1 MSSSDIFTQINN
13 CVLDLQSSQSQT
25 YEAPLKK
32 LARLLSSSELDPV
45 NAALTKTAD
54 LEAFLAESE
63 RTGGS
68 FAGSH
73 RLAWPDDD
81 NLKLGLT
88 LLLIQKLAADQNYA
102 LNFAHHF
109 FSNGSKKMISGFHGL
124 VAQLI
129 IPFARDY
136 KSHVKMS
143 NASITKSIVPSNRV
157 FIVHGHDDG
166 AKHMLAR
173 FLDRL
178 GLESIVLQ
186 EQPDRGRTIIEK
198 FEQSSEVGYAV
209 VLLTPDDV
217 GGAVKAD
224 APSARARQNVIFEL
238 GYFAGKLGRGRVC
251 LLRKGDVEIPSD
263 LFGVVYTELDPH
275 EGWQKRLVME
285 MKEAGLD
292 FDASKLFS
300 G

>member
-1 MSSSDIFTQINN
+1 MSSLDIFSQINN
-13 CVLDLQSSQSQT
+13 CVIDLQSSQSQS
-25 YEAPLKK
+25 YEVPLKK
-32 LARLLSSSELDPV
+32 LARLLSSPELEPV
-45 NAALTKTAD
+45 NAVLTKNAD
-54 LEAFLAESE
+54 LDVFLEKSE
-63 RTGGS
+63 GTGGS

-81 NLKLGLT
+81 NTKLGLT
-88 LLLIQKLAADQNYA
+88 ILLIQKLAADPNYA
-102 LNFAHHF
+102 LHFGYHF
-109 FSNGSKKMISGFHGL
+109 FSNGSTRMIAGFHAF
-124 VAQLI
+124 VAQVI

-136 KSHVKMS
+136 KAHVRIS
-143 NASITKSIVPSNRV
+143 NASLTNSIVPSNRV

-173 FLDRL
+173 FLSRL

-198 FEQSSEVGYAV
+198 FEQSADVGYAV

-217 GGAVKAD
+217 GGSVTAD
-224 APSARARQNVIFEL
+224 ASSARARQNVIFEL

-292 FDASKLFS
+292 FDATKLFS
-300 G
+300 

>member
-1 MSSSDIFTQINN
+1 MNSPDIFTQINS
-13 CVLDLQSSQSQT
+13 CILDLQNSQQQT
-25 YEAPLKK
+25 FEVPLKRLGRVLASPELETVNRK
-32 LARLLSSSELDPV
+32 LT
-45 NAALTKTAD
+45 TKAD
-54 LEAFLAESE
+54 LEGFLSDSAE
-63 RTGGS
+63 TGGS

-73 RLAWPDDD
+73 SLAWPDDD
-81 NLKLGLT
+81 STRLGLT
-88 LLLIQKLAADQNYA
+88 ILLIQKLAADPNYA
-102 LNFAHHF
+102 LNFGYHY
-109 FSNGSKKMISGFHGL
+109 FSTGSRKMIAGL
-124 VAQLI
+124 HAFVSQVL

-136 KSHVKMS
+136 KAHIKIGGAAPSKPL
-143 NASITKSIVPSNRV
+143 TPSNKV

-166 AKHMLAR
+166 ARHMLAR
-173 FLDRL
+173 FLDRI

-198 FEQSSEVGYAV
+198 FEQAAEVGYAV

-217 GGAVKAD
+217 GSAVKAD
-224 APSARARQNVIFEL
+224 SPSARARQNVIFEL

-275 EGWQKRLVME
+275 DGWQMRLVRE

-292 FDASKLFS
+292 FDASKLYS
-300 G
+300 

>member
-13 CVLDLQSSQSQT
+13 CVLDLQLSQLQT

-32 LARLLSSSELDPV
+32 LVRLLSSEDLEPI
-45 NAALTKTAD
+45 NTALKKDAD
-54 LEAFLAESE
+54 LEAFLEESE
-63 RTGGS
+63 GTGGS
-68 FAGSH
+68 FAGSY

-81 NLKLGLT
+81 KLKLGLT
-88 LLLIQKLAADQNYA
+88 ILLFEKLAEDPDYT
-102 LNFAHHF
+102 LNFAHHY
-109 FSNGSKKMISGFHGL
+109 FSNGSKKLISGLHAF
-124 VAQLI
+124 VTQVVV
-129 IPFARDY
+129 PFARDY
-136 KSHVKMS
+136 KAHVKLS
-143 NASITKSIVPSNRV
+143 KASLTKSPISSNKV

-186 EQPDRGRTIIEK
+186 EQPDRGQTIIEK
-198 FEQSSEVGYAV
+198 FERSSDVGYAV
-209 VLLTPDDV
+209 VLLTPDDM
-217 GGAVKAD
+217 GSAVKED

-251 LLRKGDVEIPSD
+251 LLRKGEVEIPSD

-275 EGWQKRLVME
+275 EGWQKRLVIE
-285 MKEAGLD
+285 MKEAGLE

-300 G
+300 

>member
-13 CVLDLQSSQSQT
+13 CVLDLQSSQHQT
-25 YEAPLKK
+25 YAVPLKK
-32 LARLLSSSELDPV
+32 LARLLSSPELESV
-45 NAALTKTAD
+45 NANLTQNAD
-54 LEAFLAESE
+54 LEAFLSESE
-63 RTGGS
+63 ATGGS

-81 NLKLGLT
+81 ELKLGLT
-88 LLLIQKLAADQNYA
+88 ILLIQKLSTDPNYA
-102 LNFAHHF
+102 LNFGYHF
-109 FSNGSKKMISGFHGL
+109 FSNGSKKMISGLHAF
-124 VAQLI
+124 VAQVI

-136 KSHVKMS
+136 KSHVKIS
-143 NASITKSIVPSNRV
+143 NAALVRSIVRSNKV

-173 FLDRL
+173 FIDRL
-178 GLESIVLQ
+178 GLESIILQ

-198 FEQSSEVGYAV
+198 FEQSAEVGYAV

-251 LLRKGDVEIPSD
+251 LLRKGNVEIPSD
-263 LFGVVYTELDPH
+263 LFGVVYTELDSH

-292 FDASKLFS
+292 FDASRLFS
-300 G
+300 

>member
-13 CVLDLQSSQSQT
+13 CVLDLQSSQLQT
-25 YEAPLKK
+25 YEVSLKK

-45 NAALTKTAD
+45 NAVLTKNAD
-54 LEAFLAESE
+54 LEAFLAKSE
-63 RTGGS
+63 ATGGN

-81 NLKLGLT
+81 KLKLGLT
-88 LLLIQKLAADQNYA
+88 ILLIQKLAADPNYA
-102 LNFAHHF
+102 LNFGYHF
-109 FSNGSKKMISGFHGL
+109 FSNGSKKMISGFHAF
-124 VAQLI
+124 VAQVI

-136 KSHVKMS
+136 KSHVKIS
-143 NASITKSIVPSNRV
+143 NASLTKSIVLSNKV

-173 FLDRL
+173 FLNRL

-198 FEQSSEVGYAV
+198 FEQSAEVGYAV

-217 GGAVKAD
+217 GASVKTD

-285 MKEAGLD
+285 MKEAGLE

-300 G
+300 

>member
-1 MSSSDIFTQINN
+1 MSSSDIFTQINY
-13 CVLDLQSSQSQT
+13 CVLDLQSSQLQT
-25 YEAPLKK
+25 YEIPLKK

-45 NAALTKTAD
+45 NAALTKNAD
-54 LEAFLAESE
+54 LEAFLAKSE
-63 RTGGS
+63 ATGGS

-81 NLKLGLT
+81 LLKLGLT
-88 LLLIQKLAADQNYA
+88 ILLIHKLAADPKYA
-102 LNFAHHF
+102 LNFGYRF
-109 FSNGSKKMISGFHGL
+109 FSNGSKKMISGFHAF
-124 VAQLI
+124 VAQVV

-136 KSHVKMS
+136 KSHVKIS
-143 NASITKSIVPSNRV
+143 NASLTRSIVLSNKV
-157 FIVHGHDDG
+157 FIVYGHDDG

-173 FLDRL
+173 FLNRL

-198 FEQSSEVGYAV
+198 FEQSAEVGYAV

-217 GGAVKAD
+217 GGSVGAD

-300 G
+300 

>member
-1 MSSSDIFTQINN
+1 MNSPDIFTQINS
-13 CVLDLQSSQSQT
+13 CILDLQNSQQQT
-25 YEAPLKK
+25 FEVPLKK
-32 LARLLSSSELDPV
+32 LGRLLASQE
-45 NAALTKTAD
+45 
-54 LEAFLAESE
+54 LEAVNRKLTDSANLEVFLSESAD
-63 RTGGS
+63 TGGS

-73 RLAWPDDD
+73 SLAWPEDDSVR
-81 NLKLGLT
+81 LGLT
-88 LLLIQKLAADQNYA
+88 ILLIHKLAAEPSYA
-102 LNFAHHF
+102 LNFGYHY
-109 FSNGSKKMISGFHGL
+109 FSTGSRKVIAGFHVFVSQVL
-124 VAQLI
+124 

-136 KSHVKMS
+136 KAHIKIGDA
-143 NASITKSIVPSNRV
+143 ASTSSLTPSNRV
-157 FIVHGHDDG
+157 FIVHGHDEG
-166 AKHMLAR
+166 ARHMLAR

-198 FEQSSEVGYAV
+198 FEQAAEVGYAV

-217 GGAVKAD
+217 GASAKVDVPA
-224 APSARARQNVIFEL
+224 ARARQNVIFEL

-275 EGWQKRLVME
+275 DGWQMRLVRE

-292 FDASKLFS
+292 FDASKLYS
-300 G
+300 